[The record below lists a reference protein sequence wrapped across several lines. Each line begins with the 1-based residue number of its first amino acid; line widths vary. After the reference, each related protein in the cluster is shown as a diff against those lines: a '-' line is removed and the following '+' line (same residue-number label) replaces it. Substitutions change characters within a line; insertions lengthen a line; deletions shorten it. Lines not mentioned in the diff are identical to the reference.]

1 MHLDYQTSKYKGKV
15 YKYYHIAEAI
25 REGRKVKKNRLFP
38 LGTLTDEQAQK
49 IRLILKVVSNPDEH
63 VTTLSNIVAQECVN
77 YLDVAVVNQLWKNW
91 QLSDAFSFDITRGD
105 LSTDLVAKILTIN
118 RCLDP
123 CSHYSVPQWI
133 RQTALPDILG
143 KQILQ
148 LNDDKIYYELSK
160 IHKNKPAIEYF
171 LFNKTYE
178 QDPESYDYVNYDLSS
193 SYFVGIKCKLS
204 AFGRSKDGKPKC
216 KQVILALM
224 NNSRGYH
231 FKWDV
236 FPGNMPEIETMD
248 KIIRSCAHRF
258 KLENV
263 SMVFDRGL
271 VSDENLGLI
280 EDKNLK
286 YITAL
291 DRDQIPNIPNID
303 LQVFKDLNSGNALEH
318 IPRLP
323 GFSQFDASLYYHD
336 LGVRRKRRYV
346 VGINPER
353 FIQDRKT
360 RKEKMECFRRFLV
373 QTNRSLKKSK
383 KDRKPKPT
391 INKFINELKRLKIK
405 KYYED
410 PQLKE
415 IQVNV
420 TLKNGIQKHVR
431 SFQVTVK
438 ENKQKIAKEKLT
450 DGLCVFVT
458 NHMEKE
464 QDRYLIPAK
473 RIIGA
478 YREKTQVEDA
488 FKNIKSFVK
497 IRPFFVNTDEH
508 VKAVYTICV
517 LSYFIN
523 RYLSEKRK
531 ESEGKDYLNSKQL
544 YAPFKSCKLV
554 TFLETL
560 AGITKKD
567 IIPFSGKQK
576 TILNNIVSEKSIKF
590 KPIYSSIKECS
601 P

>member
-1 MHLDYQTSKYKGKV
+1 MYLDYKTSKYKEKI
-15 YKYYHIAEAI
+15 YKFYHIAESY
-25 REGRKVKKNRLFP
+25 REGGKVKKNRLFP
-38 LGTLTDEQAQK
+38 LGKLTDDQAQK
-49 IRLILKVVSNPDEH
+49 IRLILKVVSNPDEQ
-63 VTTLSNIVAQECVN
+63 VATLSNIVAQKCVD
-77 YLDVAVVNQLWKNW
+77 YLDVAVVNQLWETW
-91 QLSDAFSFDITRGD
+91 QLSDAFTFHITRGD
-105 LSTDLVAKILTIN
+105 LRTDLVAKVLTIN

-133 RQTALPDILG
+133 GRTALPDILG
-143 KQILQ
+143 EQILN

-160 IHKNKPAIEYF
+160 IQKNKPAIEYF
-171 LFNKTYE
+171 LFKKTYE
-178 QDPESYDYVNYDLSS
+178 QDPKSYDYVNYDLSS
-193 SYFVGIKCKLS
+193 SYFVGFKCKLS
-204 AFGRSKDGKPKC
+204 AFGRSKDGKSNC

-224 NNSRGYH
+224 INSRGYP

-248 KIIRSCAHRF
+248 RVIRSCAHRF

-271 VSDENLGLI
+271 VSDKNLDLI

-291 DRDQIPNIPNID
+291 DRDQIQNVPNID
-303 LQVFKDLNSGNALEH
+303 LQVFKDLDSDNALEL
-318 IPRLP
+318 IPQLP
-323 GFSQFDASLYYHD
+323 EFSQFDSSLYCRD
-336 LGVRRKRRYV
+336 LGVEGKRRYIM
-346 VGINPER
+346 GINPER
-353 FIQDRKT
+353 FIQDRKI
-360 RKEKMECFRRFLV
+360 RQEKMDCFRRFLV
-373 QTNRSLKKSK
+373 QTNRSLKKAK
-383 KDRKPKPT
+383 RDRKVNPT
-391 INKFINELKRLKIK
+391 RNKFFNELKRLKIK

-415 IQVNV
+415 IYVNV
-420 TLKNGIQKHVR
+420 SLKDGTRKQVK

-438 ENKQKIAKEKLT
+438 KNKQKIAKEKLT
-450 DGLCVFVT
+450 DGLCMFVT
-458 NHMEKE
+458 NHIEKE
-464 QDRYLIPAK
+464 QGLYLFPEK
-473 RIIGA
+473 RIIIA

-523 RYLSEKRK
+523 RHLSERRK

-554 TFLETL
+554 TLLETVR
-560 AGITKKD
+560 GITKKD
-567 IIPFSGKQK
+567 IIPLSEEQK
-576 TILNNIVSEKSIKF
+576 TILGDIVSEKSIKF
-590 KPIYSSIKECS
+590 KSVYSSIKECS

>member
-1 MHLDYQTSKYKGKV
+1 MHLDYKTSKYKGKV
-15 YKYYHIAEAI
+15 YKFYHIAESY
-25 REGRKVKKNRLFP
+25 RDGGKVKKNRLFP
-38 LGTLTDEQAQK
+38 LGKLTDEQAQK
-49 IRLILKVVSNPDEH
+49 IRLILKVVSNPDEQ

-77 YLDVAVVNQLWKNW
+77 YLDVALVNQLWETW
-91 QLSDAFSFDITRGD
+91 QLSDAFTYDSTRGD

-133 RQTALPDILG
+133 RKTALPDIVG
-143 KQILQ
+143 EQILH

-160 IHKNKPAIEYF
+160 IEKNKTAIEYS
-171 LFNKTYE
+171 LFKKTYE
-178 QDPESYDYVNYDLSS
+178 QDPQSYDYVNYDLSS
-193 SYFVGIKCKLS
+193 SYFVGFKCKLS
-204 AFGRSKDGKPKC
+204 AFGRSKDGKPDC

-224 NNSRGYH
+224 INSRGYP

-236 FPGNMPEIETMD
+236 FPGNMPEIDTMD
-248 KIIRSCAHRF
+248 KVIKSCAHRF
-258 KLENV
+258 QLENV

-271 VSDENLGLI
+271 VSDENLDLI
-280 EDKNLK
+280 EDKNLN

-291 DRDQIPNIPNID
+291 DRDQIPNIANID
-303 LQVFKDLNSGNALEH
+303 LEVFKDLDSDNALEL

-323 GFSQFDASLYYHD
+323 GFQTFDPSLYYRD
-336 LGVRRKRRYV
+336 IGVEGKRRYV
-346 VGINPER
+346 MGINPER

-360 RKEKMECFRRFLV
+360 RKEKMDCFRRFLV
-373 QTNRSLKKSK
+373 KTNRSLKRAKR
-383 KDRKPKPT
+383 DRRANPT
-391 INKFINELKRLKIK
+391 RNKIFNELKRLKIK
-405 KYYED
+405 KYYHD

-415 IQVNV
+415 IFVNV
-420 TLKNGIQKHVR
+420 TLKDGTRKQVR

-438 ENKQKIAKEKLT
+438 EKKQKIAKEKLT
-450 DGLCVFVT
+450 DGICVFVT
-458 NHMEKE
+458 NHIEKE
-464 QDRYLIPAK
+464 QARYRVSAK
-473 RIIGA
+473 RIIEA

-488 FKNIKSFVK
+488 FKHIKSFVK

-523 RYLSEKRK
+523 RYLSEKRR

-544 YAPFKSCKLV
+544 YAPFESCKLV
-554 TFLETL
+554 TLLETL

-567 IIPFSGKQK
+567 VVPFSEEQK
-576 TILNNIVSEKSIKF
+576 AILGNIVSEKSVKF

>member
-38 LGTLTDEQAQK
+38 LGTLSDEQAQK

-63 VTTLSNIVAQECVN
+63 VTTLANIVAQECVN
-77 YLDVAVVNQLWKNW
+77 YLDVAVVNQLWEAW
-91 QLSDAFSFDITRGD
+91 QLSEAFTFDITKGD

-133 RQTALPDILG
+133 RSTALPDILG
-143 KQILQ
+143 EKILH

-160 IHKNKPAIEYF
+160 IEKNKPAIEYF
-171 LFNKTYE
+171 LFKKTYE
-178 QDPESYDYVNYDLSS
+178 QDPKSYGYVNYDLSS
-193 SYFVGIKCKLS
+193 SYFVGFKCKLS
-204 AFGRSKDGKPKC
+204 AFGKSKDGKPNC

-224 NNSRGYH
+224 INSRGYP

-248 KIIRSCAHRF
+248 KIIRSCAHRY
-258 KLENV
+258 KLENI

-271 VSDENLGLI
+271 VSDGNLDLI

-291 DRDQIPNIPNID
+291 DRDQIPNIANID
-303 LQVFKDLNSGNALEH
+303 LQVFKDLDSDNALER
-318 IPRLP
+318 IPRLA
-323 GFSQFDASLYYHD
+323 GFSQFDSSLYYHD
-336 LGVRRKRRYV
+336 LGTEGKRRYV
-346 VGINPER
+346 MGINPER

-360 RKEKMECFRRFLV
+360 RKEKMDCFRRFLV
-373 QTNRSLKKSK
+373 QTNRSLKKAK
-383 KDRKPKPT
+383 RDRKANPT
-391 INKFINELKRLKIK
+391 RNTIFNELKRLKIK

-415 IQVNV
+415 IYVNV
-420 TLKNGIQKHVR
+420 TLKDGTRKQVG

-438 ENKQKIAKEKLT
+438 EKKQKIAKEKLT

-458 NHMEKE
+458 NHIEKQ
-464 QDRYLIPAK
+464 QDRYIVSAK

-478 YREKTQVEDA
+478 YREKTQIEDA
-488 FKNIKSFVK
+488 FKHIKSFVK

-523 RYLSEKRK
+523 RYLSEKRR

-554 TFLETL
+554 TLLETL
-560 AGITKKD
+560 AGITKKH
-567 IIPFSGKQK
+567 IVPFSDEQK
-576 TILNNIVSEKSIKF
+576 AILGNIFSEQSIKF

>member
-1 MHLDYQTSKYKGKV
+1 MHLDYQTSKYKKKI
-15 YKYYHIAEAI
+15 YKFYHIAESY
-25 REGRKVKKNRLFP
+25 REGGKVKKNRLFP
-38 LGTLTDEQAQK
+38 LGKLTDEQAEK
-49 IRLILKVVSNPDEH
+49 IRLILKVVSNPDEQ
-63 VTTLSNIVAQECVN
+63 VTTLSNIVAQKCVD
-77 YLDVAVVNQLWKNW
+77 YLDVAIVNQLWETW

-105 LSTDLVAKILTIN
+105 LSTDLVAKVLSIN

-133 RQTALPDILG
+133 RGTALPDILG
-143 KQILQ
+143 EQILN

-160 IHKNKPAIEYF
+160 IHKNKSSIEYF
-171 LFNKTYE
+171 LFKKTYE
-178 QDPESYDYVNYDLSS
+178 HDPKSYDYVNYDLSS
-193 SYFVGIKCKLS
+193 SYFVGFKCKLS
-204 AFGRSKDGKPKC
+204 AFGRSKDAKPDC

-224 NNSRGYH
+224 INSRGYP

-248 KIIRSCAHRF
+248 KVIKSCAHRF
-258 KLENV
+258 KLQNV

-271 VSDENLGLI
+271 VSDENLDLI

-291 DRDQIPNIPNID
+291 DSDQIPNIANID
-303 LQVFKDLNSGNALEH
+303 LQVFKDLNSDNAFEY
-318 IPRLP
+318 IPRLV
-323 GFSQFDASLYYHD
+323 GFNKFDPSLYYRD
-336 LGVRRKRRYV
+336 LGVEGKRRYV

-353 FIQDRKT
+353 LIQERKT
-360 RKEKMECFRRFLV
+360 RKEKMDCFRRFLA
-373 QTNRSLKKSK
+373 QTNRSLKKAK
-383 KDRKPKPT
+383 RDRKANPT
-391 INKFINELKRLKIK
+391 RNKIFNELKRLKIK

-415 IQVNV
+415 IFVDV
-420 TLKNGIQKHVR
+420 TLKNATRKQVR

-438 ENKQKIAKEKLT
+438 EKKQKIKKEKLT

-464 QDRYLIPAK
+464 QNQYIVSAK
-473 RIIGA
+473 RIIEA

-488 FKNIKSFVK
+488 FKHIKSFVK

-523 RYLSEKRK
+523 RYLSEKRR

-544 YAPFKSCKLV
+544 YAPFDSCKLV
-554 TFLETL
+554 TLLE
-560 AGITKKD
+560 AVSGITKKD
-567 IIPFSGKQK
+567 IIPLSEEQK
-576 TILNNIVSEKSIKF
+576 VILSDIVSEKSIKI
-590 KPIYSSIKECS
+590 KPIYSSIK
-601 P
+601 